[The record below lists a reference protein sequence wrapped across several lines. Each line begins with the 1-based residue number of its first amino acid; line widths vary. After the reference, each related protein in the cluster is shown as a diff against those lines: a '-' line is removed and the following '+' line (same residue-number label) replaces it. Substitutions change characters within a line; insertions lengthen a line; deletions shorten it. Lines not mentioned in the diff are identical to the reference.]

1 MLQLYSAL
9 GLLTENPCG
18 QIVCDL
24 WLLYVHAD
32 EPCIAPTGWLILS
45 VFLLTLFSIV
55 VLLGSP
61 HKVKSLLGLMTIPVT
76 GRYTLLVAVVINVGL
91 SMAFEEWGTQSV
103 STAIGSIMEWLQR
116 RHWRRGDKAAY
127 KLVEGGMR

>member
-1 MLQLYSAL
+1 VDKWYVTFGCYMLMLMNNAL
-9 GLLTENPCG
+9 P
-18 QIVCDL
+18 
-24 WLLYVHAD
+24 
-32 EPCIAPTGWLILS
+32 GWLMLS
-45 VFLLTLFSIV
+45 AFLLTSFSTF

-91 SMAFEEWGTQSV
+91 SMAFEEWGTQRI
-103 STAIGSIMEWLQR
+103 STAIGSIVEWLQH